1 MSLPSKEVNGAVS
14 SNGVGSLPGTASE
27 SAVAKLPLEKETE
40 NNHTKSEPKEKETPG
55 HDLAVMTKSYA
66 EREWESMRNVS
77 TTASKRFGSRAR
89 QEMAKFPLGKDG
101 KDHKS
106 YAELEW
112 EAMINVSISCSKTFD
127 YQRTHFYTL

>member
-1 MSLPSKEVNGAVS
+1 MSLPFKEVNGAVS

-27 SAVAKLPLEKETE
+27 SAVAKLPLKETE

-55 HDLAVMTKSYA
+55 HELAVMTKSYA

-127 YQRTHFYTL
+127 YQCTHFYTL